1 MFDLK
6 HWHGIPLTQ
15 HLQLYTD
22 ASKAGYTV
30 LTMSQYGT
38 PSAPLYAMVM
48 IKRANN
54 PEQKAFWAKTRDE
67 FQSIFDNQV
76 KAGLGPV
83 LLTACGEVGNVSFA
97 GIWEKKDPIPL
108 TRLYL
113 TDKPGSKDTST
124 IQGMN
129 LEARTRG
136 LRPLCIASYGI
147 PSNPG
152 FAAIWQP
159 NTGDDA
165 VLWNADG
172 TLERE
177 NDVHARDAAE
187 FSTWCR
193 PVYRTLN
200 KGQQHCSVFEA
211 SNTGKFAVADEM
223 TAGSYTTE
231 FDKQVNAGML
241 PICVQA
247 AGDDNDAARFSAI
260 FVEREKPLPRQ
271 WTAEGPVS
279 NAAIEAK
286 IRTAMTSSI
295 IRDATVAIVYKKRLV
310 YARGFTFAEAGWPVV
325 EPTTRFRLAS
335 CSKTVT
341 ALAIF
346 QLIEEGKLKLSDPV
360 QKILQLKTPNGLP
373 PIDPRFSVV
382 TIQMLLEHRSGLRPR
397 EFESVP
403 DLQKAFTLAG
413 KTASLPIGAADQDAF
428 IATLVLASNPNTA
441 SVYNNC
447 GYYLLGRVVKQLRGT
462 STPID
467 AYQKH
472 LFDPLKITRIKR
484 AKDLVTDQ
492 EPGEARYH
500 DPEIPVGTS
509 VFPGFTVLPSDYGT
523 LRLEILDGD
532 GGLTAAAT
540 DMARL
545 LAILVSSDDSPAL
558 KRQTIVTMFGNG
570 VTNHKMNGGR
580 SGYGFDGISDLG
592 GGSFYAQKGGT
603 LASAHSVVEIN
614 GDWACVAVWGGNP
627 VTAPWYPNYLEEFS
641 PDKDVLVSGDDL
653 FPHFGMPSL

>member
-6 HWHGIPLTQ
+6 HWHGIPLAQ
-15 HLQLYTD
+15 HLQLYQD
-22 ASKAGYTV
+22 ASKAGYAV

-38 PSAPLYAMVM
+38 PAVPLYAMVM

-54 PEQKAFWAKTRDE
+54 PVQKSFWAKTGNE
-67 FQSIFDNQV
+67 FQSIFDDQV
-76 KAGLGPV
+76 KAGWGPV
-83 LLTACGEVGNVSFA
+83 LITACGEVDSASFA

-108 TRLYL
+108 TRLLL
-113 TDKPGSKDTST
+113 TDDPDSNDPGT

-129 LEARTRG
+129 IEARSRG

-147 PSNPG
+147 PSKPG

-177 NDVHARDAAE
+177 GELHARDAAE

-193 PVYRTLN
+193 LVYRSLN

-211 SNTGKFAVADEM
+211 SNTGKFVVADEM
-223 TAGSYTTE
+223 SASGYTTE
-231 FDKQVNAGML
+231 FNQQVSAGML

-247 AGDDNDAARFSAI
+247 AGDDNAAARFSAI
-260 FVEREKPLPRQ
+260 FVEREKPLQRQ
-271 WTAEGPVS
+271 WTAEGPVA

-286 IRTAMTSSI
+286 MRTAMTSSI

-310 YARGFTFAEAGWPVV
+310 YARGFTLAEQGWPIVQ
-325 EPTTRFRLAS
+325 PTTRFRLAS
-335 CSKTVT
+335 CSKVVT

-346 QLIEEGKLKLSDPV
+346 QLIEEGKLKLSDSA
-360 QKILQLKTPNGLP
+360 QSILHLKTPNGLP
-373 PIDPRFSVV
+373 PIDPRFSAI
-382 TIQMLLEHRSGLRPR
+382 TIRMLLEHRSGLQPG
-397 EFESVP
+397 EFENVP
-403 DLQKAFTLAG
+403 DLQQAFINAG
-413 KTASLPIGAADQDAF
+413 KTAPLPISAADQDAF
-428 IATLVLASNPNTA
+428 IATLMLASNPNTA

-447 GYYLLGRVVKQLRGT
+447 GYYLLGRVAKQLRGT

-472 LFDPLKITRIKR
+472 LLDPLKITRIRR
-484 AKDLVTDQ
+484 AKDLVTEQ

-500 DPEIPVGTS
+500 DPVIPVGKS

-545 LAILVSSDDSPAL
+545 VAILLSNDDSPAL
-558 KRQTIVTMFGNG
+558 KRETIVTMLENG
-570 VTNHKMNGGR
+570 VQNTKKNGGR

-592 GGSFYAQKGGT
+592 GGRFYAQKGGSIS
-603 LASAHSVVEIN
+603 SAHSVVEIN
-614 GDWACVAVWGGNP
+614 GDWGCVAVWGGNP

-641 PDKDVLVSGDDL
+641 PDKDVLAAGKDL